1 MRRSVR
7 GCRSTRIGSSIRSR
21 SFCSPS
27 ILARQPSRH
36 GRAQFVGKEDCCVM
50 FTTITTLFR
59 AQVAEAEE
67 AIFDANAMRLLGQR
81 IREANAAFE
90 AGKRDLAMVLAQE
103 SGERRFAAEIG
114 TRIAEEE
121 AAAVR
126 VLDAGNE
133 AEAERLAARAGN
145 GKCGGG
151 GRSRQS
157 AFAEVCGRFRQ
168 RHPGGTADAGTDPC
182 APERAMRLCRGDEPG
197 RARSDAQGAR
207 CFGGAARAGDRSQ
220 NGA

>member
-1 MRRSVR
+1 
-7 GCRSTRIGSSIRSR
+7 
-21 SFCSPS
+21 
-27 ILARQPSRH
+27 
-36 GRAQFVGKEDCCVM
+36 M
-50 FTTITTLFR
+50 FKTNTTLFR

-67 AIFDANAMRLLGQR
+67 AIFDANATRLWEQR

-90 AGKRDLAMVLAQE
+90 AGKRDLAMVLAE
-103 SGERRFAAEIG
+103 GSGERRLAAEIG

-126 VLDAGNE
+126 ALDAGNE
-133 AEAERLAARAGN
+133 AEAERLAERITGFSDNLKAHDPAASDCADAARAGK
-145 GKCGGG
+145 GKSGGG
-151 GRSRQS
+151 GRPRQS

-168 RHPGGTADAGTDPC
+168 RHPGGMADAGTDPC
-182 APERAMRLCRGDEPG
+182 APERATRLWRGDGPS

-220 NGA
+220 SGA